1 MSIRLILIISLFFI
15 QGCSS
20 LKKADLSN
28 SERFELGVSYFSKNK
43 FQKAKDEFEVLVQN
57 EQGTNLGLE
66 STFYL
71 AKTLF
76 ELEEYDE
83 ASYNFNYYSMF
94 SKNIDNVELAQFMK
108 CRCAFEVTL
117 PYNKDQSNSL
127 FAISIIQEFLDNF
140 PYSIYKDEAY
150 EMIQKLRERIAKKH
164 FENGRLYLKMK
175 KFDSAMY
182 YFDIVISDYYD
193 TKYSDESKIS
203 YIFTYIVMKENNKAN
218 EYFNVNK
225 LTFKSPD
232 KLKEA
237 EQMLKDYK
245 DGLDISGYYRLYK

>member
-20 LKKADLSN
+20 LKKTDLSN
-28 SERFELGVSYFSKNK
+28 SDRFELGVSYFSKNK

-76 ELEEYDE
+76 ELKEYDE

-94 SKNIDNVELAQFMK
+94 SKNIDNIELAQFMK

-140 PYSIYKDEAY
+140 PYSEYKEDSY
-150 EMIQKLRERIAKKH
+150 MMIEKLRNRIAKKNY
-164 FENGRLYLKMK
+164 EAGRLYLKMN
-175 KFDSAMY
+175 KFESAFF
-182 YFDIVISDYYD
+182 YFDIILSEFYD
-193 TKYSDESKIS
+193 TDYHDKALIS
-203 YIFTYIVMKENNKAN
+203 YIFTYILMGQHDKAK
-218 EYFNVNK
+218 EYFELNK
-225 LTFKSPD
+225 SNFNNSNYQT
-232 KLKEA
+232 EA
-237 EQMLKDYK
+237 QDMLEDYK
-245 DGLDISGYYRLYK
+245 NRLGFSGLRRLYK